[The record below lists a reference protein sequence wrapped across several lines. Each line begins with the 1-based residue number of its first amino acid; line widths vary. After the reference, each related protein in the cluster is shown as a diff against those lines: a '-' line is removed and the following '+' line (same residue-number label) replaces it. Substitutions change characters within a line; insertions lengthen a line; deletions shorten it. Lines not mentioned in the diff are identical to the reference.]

1 MKHYESLLMSVA
13 HGFGCLSLQE
23 LLRLVIKRK
32 WYPFGGSF
40 AISKDDLKL
49 MTHFQY
55 WISGEEDSNTLSII
69 PLSNV
74 SCLLHWRILSC
85 LLDRATQAKMKG
97 RPNRNPGKE
106 QGWRSCIWRSK
117 VQSNLQ
123 SMSNENVKQVNTTT
137 TRKQSSPTF
146 ASDKNQWS

>member
-13 HGFGCLSLQE
+13 HDFRHLSLQG

-49 MTHFQY
+49 MTDFQY
-55 WISGEEDSNTLSII
+55 WISGQEDSDTLSIS
-69 PLSNV
+69 PPSNV

-85 LLDRATQAKMKG
+85 LLDRVTQDEG
-97 RPNRNPGKE
+97 
-106 QGWRSCIWRSK
+106 
-117 VQSNLQ
+117 
-123 SMSNENVKQVNTTT
+123 
-137 TRKQSSPTF
+137 
-146 ASDKNQWS
+146 